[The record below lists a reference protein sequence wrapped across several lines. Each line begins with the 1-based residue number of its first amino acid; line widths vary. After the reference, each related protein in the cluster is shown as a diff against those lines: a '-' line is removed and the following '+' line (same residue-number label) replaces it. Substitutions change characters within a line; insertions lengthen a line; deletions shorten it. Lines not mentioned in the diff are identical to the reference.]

1 MKYVNACLFTT
12 FILITVLQIGCLSTG
27 VMGKAEKLVEAQDYQ
42 EAIEVYQSI
51 VDSKPGTAAAR
62 AAQLAIGELYIVHI
76 NQPQRGI
83 EIYKAVIAEAP
94 DSDEAA
100 EAHYCIGMHVY
111 RQKDYDAAQT
121 RFETVVTQFP
131 HLKLRQ
137 NAHLMLAKSY
147 EGGQKYEHAV
157 KTFEDFANRYPQ
169 SKRAAQAGAN
179 KARIQR
185 KFLKDERIE
194 SHVEKPKAESIERTA
209 SPFGFG
215 PYPEV
220 PVDFPFQEQ
229 IWDNPI
235 PEHELL
241 VRIRVKLWKQGTQT
255 TGAMFDNNGLIYPTI
270 PGVIYV
276 EWRTVEE
283 GPLQF
288 VGRRYAA
295 HVMGHPDTAKKW
307 SASYLTEL
315 GYERTDVKNDSEAS
329 GIKVHEYP
337 DGGIDPYKFLDLP
350 KSLIQNP
357 LHED

>member
-76 NQPQRGI
+76 NQPERGI
-83 EIYKAVIAEAP
+83 KTYQAIIAEAP

-100 EAHYCIGMHVY
+100 EAHYRIGMHAY
-111 RQKDYDAAQT
+111 RQKDYDTAQT

-157 KTFEDFANRYPQ
+157 KTFENFANRYPR
-169 SKRAAQAGAN
+169 SKRAVQARAN

-194 SHVEKPKAESIERTA
+194 SHVEKPKAESIERAA

-255 TGAMFDNNGLIYPTI
+255 TGAAFDNNGLIYPTI

-276 EWRTVEE
+276 TWSS
-283 GPLQF
+283 F
-288 VGRRYAA
+288 KGRRYPSQ
-295 HVMGHPDTAKKW
+295 VRGDPNTAVKW
-307 SASYLTEL
+307 ESLYLTKD

-329 GIKVHEYP
+329 GIKVYEYP